1 MGQIIELPSL
11 NIPEQEIKIILAGSL
26 FQQGLVS
33 LGKAA
38 EISGYSQRAF
48 SELLIKKGIS
58 PIQYDNQHLE
68 EDIRNA

>member
-1 MGQIIELPSL
+1 MGQVIELPAL
-11 NIPEQEIKIILAGSL
+11 NIPEQEIKVILAGSL

-38 EISGYSQRAF
+38 EISGYSERAF

-58 PIQYDNQHLE
+58 PIQYDDQHLE

>member
-1 MGQIIELPSL
+1 MGQVIELPYL
-11 NIPEQEIKIILAGSL
+11 NISEQEIKIILASSL

-58 PIQYDNQHLE
+58 PVQYDDQHLE

>member
-1 MGQIIELPSL
+1 MGQVIELPSL
-11 NIPEQEIKIILAGSL
+11 NIPEQEIKVILAGSL

-38 EISGYSQRAF
+38 EISGYSERAF

-58 PIQYDNQHLE
+58 PIQYDDQHLE

>member
-1 MGQIIELPSL
+1 MGQVIKLPSL
-11 NIPEQEIKIILAGSL
+11 NIPEQEIKVILAESL

-38 EISGYSQRAF
+38 EISGYSERAF

-58 PIQYDNQHLE
+58 PIQYDDQNLE

>member
-1 MGQIIELPSL
+1 MGQVIKLPSL
-11 NIPEQEIKIILAGSL
+11 NIPEQEIKVILAESL

-38 EISGYSQRAF
+38 EISGYSERAF

-58 PIQYDNQHLE
+58 PIQYDDQHLE

>member
-1 MGQIIELPSL
+1 MGQVIELPAL
-11 NIPEQEIKIILAGSL
+11 NIPEQEIKVILAGSL

-38 EISGYSQRAF
+38 EISGYSERAF

-58 PIQYDNQHLE
+58 PIQYDDQNLE

>member
-11 NIPEQEIKIILAGSL
+11 NIPEQEIKVILAESL

-38 EISGYSQRAF
+38 EISGYSERAF

-58 PIQYDNQHLE
+58 PIQYDDQHLE

>member
-1 MGQIIELPSL
+1 MGQVIELPYL
-11 NIPEQEIKIILAGSL
+11 NISEQEIKIILAGSL